1 MTVSLPLVAIPA
13 DYRNLGGA
21 DFHSVEDTYVCAVL
35 GSAGAI
41 PVILPAL
48 ADDQDFPSIFA
59 AIDGILLTGSQSNVA
74 PALYG
79 GVAAVPGAMQ
89 DGQRDASNMPLIHA
103 AIAAGI
109 PLLAICRGFQE
120 LNVAFGGSLHQKLH
134 ALPGRLDHRA
144 PSGQPV
150 DIQFAAAHKVDFTEN
165 GFLHGL
171 LGTDSAMVNSVHWQ
185 GADRLGAG
193 LIVDAVA
200 PDGTVEAVRVE
211 AATDF
216 ALAVQWH
223 PEHRPAENP
232 VSRAIFAAFRQA
244 VLRRQTSRLSGL

>member
-1 MTVSLPLVAIPA
+1 MTVTLPLVAIPA
-13 DYRNLGGA
+13 DYRNLSGA
-21 DFHSVEDTYVCAVL
+21 GVHSADDSYVRTVL
-35 GSAGAI
+35 DAAGAI

-48 ADDQDFPSIFA
+48 AGDQDFPSIFA

-79 GVAAVPGAMQ
+79 DVATVPGAMQ
-89 DGQRDASNMPLIHA
+89 DVRRDASNMPLIHA

-150 DIQFAAAHKVDFTEN
+150 DIQFAAAHMVDFTEN
-165 GFLHGL
+165 GLLHGL
-171 LGTDSAMVNSVHWQ
+171 IGTDSAMVNSVHWQ
-185 GADRLGAG
+185 GANRLGEG
-193 LIVDAVA
+193 LIVEAVA

-211 AATDF
+211 AANDF

-244 VLRRQTSRLSGL
+244 VLRRQTRRLSGL